1 MTVNSRAPGEAPH
14 NEVSHIEVSNGEAV
28 GSEPLSG
35 VVHPGGPREQ
45 RKQRTRR
52 ALLAAA
58 LELLEEHAF
67 GSLSLRQVTRKAGVV
82 PTAFYRHF
90 ADMDALGV
98 ELVDE
103 SVGTLRR
110 MIRAA
115 RDEDLDYGVV
125 IERSVQLLVRHV
137 HAHRSHFRFIVEQR
151 FSGVAAVRLA
161 IREQFELFVA
171 ELAADLQR
179 FGLLTHWPLN
189 DRLLLA
195 DIIVNQMIST
205 AEAILAMPPDDRN
218 AEKQVI
224 DRAERQLRMIVIGLS
239 GWRTSAAD

>member
-1 MTVNSRAPGEAPH
+1 MVDSRALDEVPHSEVAHTAAAPT
-14 NEVSHIEVSNGEAV
+14 
-28 GSEPLSG
+28 
-35 VVHPGGPREQ
+35 GGRREQ

-52 ALLAAA
+52 AVLDAA
-58 LELLEEHAF
+58 LNLLEEHAF
-67 GSLSLRQVTRKAGVV
+67 EGLSLRQVTRTVGIV

-90 ADMDALGV
+90 DDMDALGI

-115 RDEDLDYGVV
+115 REEDPDYGVV
-125 IERSVQLLVRHV
+125 IERSVQLLVGHV
-137 HAHRSHFRFIVEQR
+137 HAHRPHFRFIVRQR

-171 ELAADLQR
+171 ELATDLQR
-179 FGLLTHWPLN
+179 FGLLTHWPLA

-205 AEAILAMPPDDRN
+205 AEAILDMPPDDPT
-218 AEKQVI
+218 AEQQVI

-239 GWRTSAAD
+239 RWKT

>member
-1 MTVNSRAPGEAPH
+1 MDKRAPGELPH
-14 NEVSHIEVSNGEAV
+14 SETPDAGVPDAGVPDAEVPHTAGR
-28 GSEPLSG
+28 
-35 VVHPGGPREQ
+35 REQ

-52 ALLAAA
+52 ALLDAA
-58 LELLEEHAF
+58 LDLLEKHAF
-67 GSLSLRQVTRKAGVV
+67 ASLSLRQVTRTAGIV

-90 ADMDALGV
+90 DDMDALGV

-103 SVGTLRR
+103 SIGTLRR
-110 MIRAA
+110 MIRSA
-115 RDEDLDYGVV
+115 RDEDPDYGVV

-137 HAHRSHFRFIVEQR
+137 HAHRSHFRFIVRQR
-151 FSGVAAVRLA
+151 SSGVAAVRQA

-171 ELAADLQR
+171 ELATDLQR
-179 FGLLTHWPLN
+179 FGMLTHWPLA

-205 AEAILAMPPDDRN
+205 AEAILEMPPDDPT
-218 AEKQVI
+218 AEQLVI

-239 GWRTSAAD
+239 RWTS

>member
-1 MTVNSRAPGEAPH
+1 MKVDSRALGEVPHSETPHAPGR
-14 NEVSHIEVSNGEAV
+14 
-28 GSEPLSG
+28 
-35 VVHPGGPREQ
+35 REQ

-52 ALLAAA
+52 ALLDAA
-58 LELLEEHAF
+58 LDLLEGHAF
-67 GSLSLRQVTRKAGVV
+67 ASLSLRQVTRTAGIV

-90 ADMDALGV
+90 DDMDALAV
-98 ELVDE
+98 ELVEE

-110 MIRAA
+110 MIRSA
-115 RDEDLDYGVV
+115 RDEDPDYGVV

-137 HAHRSHFRFIVEQR
+137 HAHRSHFRFVVRQR
-151 FSGVAAVRLA
+151 SSGVAAVRLA

-179 FGLLTHWPLN
+179 FGLLTHWPLD

-195 DIIVNQMIST
+195 DIIVNQMVST
-205 AEAILAMPPDDRN
+205 AEAILEMPADDPN
-218 AEKQVI
+218 AEQQVI

-239 GWRTSAAD
+239 SWNTR

>member
-1 MTVNSRAPGEAPH
+1 MPRTAGR
-14 NEVSHIEVSNGEAV
+14 
-28 GSEPLSG
+28 
-35 VVHPGGPREQ
+35 REQ

-52 ALLAAA
+52 ALLDAA
-58 LELLEEHAF
+58 LDLLEEHAF
-67 GSLSLRQVTRKAGVV
+67 GGLSLRQVTRAAGIV

-90 ADMDALGV
+90 NDMDALGV
-98 ELVDE
+98 ELVEE

-110 MIRAA
+110 MIRSA
-115 RDEDLDYGVV
+115 RDEDPDYGVV

-137 HAHRSHFRFIVEQR
+137 HAHRSHFRFIVRQR

-161 IREQFELFVA
+161 IRDQFELFVA
-171 ELAADLQR
+171 ELATDLQR
-179 FGLLTHWPLN
+179 FGLLTHWPLA

-205 AEAILAMPPDDRN
+205 AEAILEMPPDDRT
-218 AEKQVI
+218 AEQRVI

-239 GWRTSAAD
+239 RWKS

>member
-1 MTVNSRAPGEAPH
+1 MPH
-14 NEVSHIEVSNGEAV
+14 DEVSRSEIT
-28 GSEPLSG
+28 GSASPHL
-35 VVHPGGPREQ
+35 VDPRTGGRREQ

-52 ALLAAA
+52 AVLDAA
-58 LELLEEHAF
+58 LDLLEEHAF
-67 GSLSLRQVTRKAGVV
+67 EGLSLRQVTRTAGIV

-115 RDEDLDYGVV
+115 REEDLDYGVV
-125 IERSVQLLVRHV
+125 IERSVQLLVSHV
-137 HAHRSHFRFIVEQR
+137 HAHRPHFRFIVRQR

-171 ELAADLQR
+171 ELATDLQR
-179 FGLLTHWPLN
+179 FGLLTHWPLA

-205 AEAILAMPPDDRN
+205 AEAILDMPPDDPT

-239 GWRTSAAD
+239 RWKS

>member
-1 MTVNSRAPGEAPH
+1 MKVDSRALGEVPHSETPHPPGR
-14 NEVSHIEVSNGEAV
+14 
-28 GSEPLSG
+28 
-35 VVHPGGPREQ
+35 REQ

-52 ALLAAA
+52 ALLDAA
-58 LELLEEHAF
+58 LDLLEGHAF
-67 GSLSLRQVTRKAGVV
+67 ASLSLRQVTRAAGIV

-90 ADMDALGV
+90 DDMDALAV
-98 ELVDE
+98 ELVEE

-110 MIRAA
+110 MIRSA
-115 RDEDLDYGVV
+115 RDEDPDYGVV

-137 HAHRSHFRFIVEQR
+137 HAHRSHFRFVVRQR
-151 FSGVAAVRLA
+151 SSGVAAVRLA

-179 FGLLTHWPLN
+179 FGLLTHWPLD

-205 AEAILAMPPDDRN
+205 AEAILEMPADDPN
-218 AEKQVI
+218 AEQQVI

-239 GWRTSAAD
+239 SWNTR

>member
-1 MTVNSRAPGEAPH
+1 MKVDSRALGEVPHSETPPAPGR
-14 NEVSHIEVSNGEAV
+14 
-28 GSEPLSG
+28 
-35 VVHPGGPREQ
+35 REQ

-52 ALLAAA
+52 ALLDAA
-58 LELLEEHAF
+58 LDLLEGHAF
-67 GSLSLRQVTRKAGVV
+67 ASLRQVTRAAGIV

-90 ADMDALGV
+90 DDMDALAV
-98 ELVDE
+98 ELVEE

-110 MIRAA
+110 MIRSA
-115 RDEDLDYGVV
+115 RDEYPDYGVV

-137 HAHRSHFRFIVEQR
+137 HAHRSHFRFVVRQR
-151 FSGVAAVRLA
+151 SSGVAAVRLA

-179 FGLLTHWPLN
+179 FGLLTHWPLD

-205 AEAILAMPPDDRN
+205 AEAILEMPADDPN
-218 AEKQVI
+218 AEQQVI

-239 GWRTSAAD
+239 SWNIR